1 MLAGYLQFVE
11 EVLIKGTPKSVL
23 RIKLPID
30 SVNLETKKV
39 NTVYNSKDFIHG
51 ASTIGPK

>member
-11 EVLIKGTPKSVL
+11 TVLIKGTPKSVL

-30 SVNLETKKV
+30 SVNL
-39 NTVYNSKDFIHG
+39 
-51 ASTIGPK
+51 GPKR